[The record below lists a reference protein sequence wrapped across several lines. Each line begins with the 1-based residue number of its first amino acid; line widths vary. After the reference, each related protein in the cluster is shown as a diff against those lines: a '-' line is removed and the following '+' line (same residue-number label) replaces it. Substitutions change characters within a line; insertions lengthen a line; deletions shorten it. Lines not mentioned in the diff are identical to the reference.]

1 MFVLQC
7 GDPLGSGLGN
17 AGYTIMEENKPEPGA
32 GNYPKGTVALAKTNA
47 PNSSGAQFFIV
58 YADTTLGANYSIVG
72 KIISGMDIV
81 EAIANAGI
89 VGNVNDGRPNQNFGF
104 LATKFTK
111 TNPEN

>member
-17 AGYTIMEENKPEPGA
+17 AGYTIMEENKPEAGA

-72 KIISGMDIV
+72 
-81 EAIANAGI
+81 
-89 VGNVNDGRPNQNFGF
+89 NVNDGRPNQNFGF